1 MTDDHTP
8 FLQKPALRVAR
19 IVVGVVLLIPGLFMS
34 YFGIELIGEGNKHS
48 DGGIL
53 IIMGLVAL
61 APGVVLVLIGL
72 PIVISAARRKKNTRQ
87 V

>member
-8 FLQKPALRVAR
+8 FLQKPALRVVR

-34 YFGIELIGEGNKHS
+34 YFGIELIGEGNKHP

-61 APGVVLVLIGL
+61 APGVVLVLLGL
-72 PIVISAARRKKNTRQ
+72 RIVISAARTKKNTRQ